1 MSRPGKYDFSGKVA
15 LISGSSSGIGAAI
28 ALQLAQY
35 NAQLTITGR
44 DEKALEEVAKQIES
58 ISGKAP
64 LQLVGDLLDSQF
76 VPKLVTETITR
87 FGRLDYLVNNAG
99 APSHD
104 ESFDTPKLMEVYD
117 KVMAL
122 NVRAPLQLT
131 QLACPFLE
139 KSKGAIVNISSCA
152 SVLPWMLVY
161 STSKAA
167 LDMLTKTSAGLLAGK
182 GIRVNSVNPGP
193 TATRNG
199 RFFATENYF
208 VENEAALKAFTAL
221 GRVGKA
227 EEIANV
233 AVFLLSDDAVNM
245 TGSIV
250 LAEAG
255 VMVKMN

>member
-1 MSRPGKYDFSGKVA
+1 M
-15 LISGSSSGIGAAI
+15 ISGSSSGIGAAI

-76 VPKLVTETITR
+76 VPKLVAETINR

-104 ESFDTPKLMEVYD
+104 ESFDSPKLMEVYD

-152 SVLPWMLVY
+152 SVLPVSMTISSNISSPVN
-161 STSKAA
+161 T
-167 LDMLTKTSAGLLAGK
+167 DMYHFPKT
-182 GIRVNSVNPGP
+182 V
-193 TATRNG
+193 
-199 RFFATENYF
+199 
-208 VENEAALKAFTAL
+208 
-221 GRVGKA
+221 
-227 EEIANV
+227 
-233 AVFLLSDDAVNM
+233 DAR
-245 TGSIV
+245 
-250 LAEAG
+250 LQHL
-255 VMVKMN
+255 

>member
-1 MSRPGKYDFSGKVA
+1 
-15 LISGSSSGIGAAI
+15 
-28 ALQLAQY
+28 
-35 NAQLTITGR
+35 
-44 DEKALEEVAKQIES
+44 
-58 ISGKAP
+58 
-64 LQLVGDLLDSQF
+64 
-76 VPKLVTETITR
+76 
-87 FGRLDYLVNNAG
+87 
-99 APSHD
+99 
-104 ESFDTPKLMEVYD
+104 MEVYD

-152 SVLPWMLVY
+152 SVLPARAFA
-161 STSKAA
+161 S
-167 LDMLTKTSAGLLAGK
+167 
-182 GIRVNSVNPGP
+182 IRSIPGP